1 MLMFHLRRSS
11 CRHSVHFFDKMYV
24 VNVVIHISTSLFN
37 RLIHLLLTL
46 FSFSKFFPESM
57 LNIGS
62 HLRHQA
68 INIAGV
74 ECGICLLYNHASR

>member
-1 MLMFHLRRSS
+1 
-11 CRHSVHFFDKMYV
+11 
-24 VNVVIHISTSLFN
+24 
-37 RLIHLLLTL
+37 
-46 FSFSKFFPESM
+46 M

-74 ECGICLLYNHASR
+74 ECGICLLYNHGNMACRFYTGKGRAFRLTVNTYQSGEELLIGLL